1 MAGGKKDVS
10 RFGAV
15 GLRVSCT
22 ENKDTPIVKIILARR
37 FPVALLYGCG
47 ASIGPTGH
55 CNAATRLRKS
65 SDKQFEKRTIGFT
78 PIW

>member
-1 MAGGKKDVS
+1 MAGGKKGCFHGLVP
-10 RFGAV
+10 V

-37 FPVALLYGCG
+37 FLSLFCMAAE

-55 CNAATRLRKS
+55 CNAALGFANRPTS
-65 SDKQFEKRTIGFT
+65 SSRNV
-78 PIW
+78 P